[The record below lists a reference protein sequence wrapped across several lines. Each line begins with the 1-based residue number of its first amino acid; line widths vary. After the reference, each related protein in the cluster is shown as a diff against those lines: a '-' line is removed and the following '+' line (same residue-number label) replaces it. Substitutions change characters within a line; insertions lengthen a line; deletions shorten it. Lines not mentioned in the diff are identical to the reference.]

1 MPILENPRHE
11 RFAQG
16 LAKGLSAS
24 EAYEAAG
31 FKPSRAAASRLSTK
45 VNVQERVKELQ
56 GRVVEGI
63 QISKQWVMEQ
73 LVDNVVKAKEAKEF
87 APANKALELLG
98 KEVGM
103 FKDRIEH
110 TGKGGGP
117 IQTVDLSNFSND
129 DLDRLEDI
137 LVRAANPGGG
147 KGGEGEAEG

>member
-1 MPILENPRHE
+1 MPILENQRHE

-16 LAKGLSAS
+16 LAKGLCADK
-24 EAYEAAG
+24 AYVEAG
-31 FKPSRAAASRLSTK
+31 FRANRGNAIRLK
-45 VNVQERVKELQ
+45 ANERVVKRVEELQ
-56 GRVVEGI
+56 GRAVEGV

-103 FKDRIEH
+103 FKDRVEH

-117 IQTVDLSNFSND
+117 IQTVDLTNFSND

-147 KGGEGEAEG
+147 KGGEGETEG